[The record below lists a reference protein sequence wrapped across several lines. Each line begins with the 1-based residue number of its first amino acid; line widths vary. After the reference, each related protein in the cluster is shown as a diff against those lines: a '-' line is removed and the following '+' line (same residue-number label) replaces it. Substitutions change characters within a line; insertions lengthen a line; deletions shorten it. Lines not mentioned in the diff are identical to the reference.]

1 MMRTSSQQAFMCLDW
16 HWLPPLICVRSLGF
30 VREVG
35 PHLSLLKNNFKRHA
49 LHCEKKNERADRPRR
64 SQPKKWLIQHHV
76 FHAAVDTSENLNFV
90 AADKNHNGMDE

>member
-1 MMRTSSQQAFMCLDW
+1 MCLDW

-49 LHCEKKNERADRPRR
+49 LHCEKKTRELTDPGGRSPRSGSYSAMFFMLLWIRPR
-64 SQPKKWLIQHHV
+64 I
-76 FHAAVDTSENLNFV
+76 
-90 AADKNHNGMDE
+90 